1 MAVLEIIQSNLL
13 TLTMLF
19 FIFGMVAA
27 ITKSKVLASIKKL
40 EDEL

>member
-13 TLTMLF
+13 TLILLF
-19 FIFGMVAA
+19 FIFGIVVA
-27 ITKSKVLASIKKL
+27 IIKSKVLASIKKL

>member
-1 MAVLEIIQSNLL
+1 MAILELIQSNLL
-13 TLTMLF
+13 TLTVLF

-27 ITKSKVLASIKKL
+27 IIKSKVLTSIKKL